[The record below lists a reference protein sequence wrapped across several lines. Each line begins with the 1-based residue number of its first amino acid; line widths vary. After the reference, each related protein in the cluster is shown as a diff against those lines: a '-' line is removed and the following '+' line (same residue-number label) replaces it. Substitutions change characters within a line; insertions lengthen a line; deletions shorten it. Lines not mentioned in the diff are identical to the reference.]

1 MNLVGWRVLHENES
15 NRKGQALEL
24 GPKCEFQVIIVL
36 VAHAEV
42 DTVGVIT
49 TRIAQLSRPGDADA
63 SARPTRLLFDEA
75 PAGQFKET
83 RR

>member
-1 MNLVGWRVLHENES
+1 M
-15 NRKGQALEL
+15 
-24 GPKCEFQVIIVL
+24 VL

-63 SARPTRLLFDEA
+63 SAHPTRLLFDEA